1 MINKRKVTAA
11 FLGTIVEYY
20 DYSLY
25 GFSAS
30 ILAKNFFPHLD
41 YITGLTYV
49 FAVYAI
55 SYWAKPLGSLF
66 FSKIGDKYGR
76 MLSLKITIV
85 GIAIP
90 TVIIGLLPDYHSIG
104 LISTQILVLCR
115 FFQGFFVAGEYD
127 GAAIYVIEH
136 LGKKHHYTA
145 SALTRAMGVLGLLFG
160 IAVTNFFNSSIFPTW
175 CWRIP
180 FLLSLPLAC
189 LTMYYRNFLEETPDF
204 IKAKQESIEF
214 HKLIDFVRKK
224 WKLLLL
230 IIVFSGG
237 FGITY
242 QVSIIFMK
250 QYLPLILEESKHI
263 ITTFSILA
271 VMSFGGAMPIAGICA
286 DYYGTKLVFTVSVL
300 LTIISAISMCLG
312 INYKLLNLTLASWLL
327 LSIAVA
333 PLNAL
338 AHGVII
344 KSFKSRERY
353 RGVGLGHTIGSL
365 LMSGTANYV
374 CLSVMN
380 NYNLILFPIIYIVI
394 FSIISVIVVH
404 RITNYS
410 LNE

>member
-1 MINKRKVTAA
+1 MLKKKKVTAA
-11 FLGTIVEYY
+11 FLGTIIEYY

-66 FSKIGDKYGR
+66 FSRIGDKYGR
-76 MLSLKITIV
+76 MLSLKITVI

-104 LISTQILVLCR
+104 IISTQILVMCR
-115 FFQGFFVAGEYD
+115 FFQGFFAAGEYD

-136 LGKKHHYTA
+136 LGKKYHYTA
-145 SALTRAMGVLGLLFG
+145 SAFTRAMGVLGLLFG
-160 IAVTNFFNSSIFPTW
+160 IAVTNFFNSSIFPAW

-189 LTMYYRNFLEETPDF
+189 LTMYYRNYLEETPDF
-204 IKAKQESIEF
+204 INAQKESMEF
-214 HKLIDFVRKK
+214 QKLIGFVRKK
-224 WKLLLL
+224 WQLLLL
-230 IIVFSGG
+230 IIIFSGG

-242 QVSIIFMK
+242 QISIIFMK

-271 VMSFGGAMPIAGICA
+271 VLAFGAAMPIAGMCA
-286 DYYGTKLVFTVSVL
+286 DYYGTKLVFRMSLVL
-300 LTIISAISMCLG
+300 TLIATISMCLG

-327 LSIAVA
+327 LAIAVA
-333 PLNAL
+333 PFNAL

-344 KSFKSRERY
+344 KLFKSKERY
-353 RGVGLGHTIGSL
+353 RGIGLGHTIGSL

-380 NYNLILFPIIYIVI
+380 NYDIMLFPIIYIVI
-394 FSIISVIVVH
+394 FSVIFFIVA
-404 RITNYS
+404 NKLS
-410 LNE
+410 NKSSNE